1 MPNPPS
7 NPKSPSSNP
16 NQIDPT
22 RKAPGKEGDDGGRE
36 PVRRDRGPG
45 VEQEHERERELE
57 DQVGRTSDEPD
68 MVPPGQQPVR
78 RGGQPGDIE
87 HDRGRGTD
95 DEAMQADRATQRSS
109 DRMDGRDGVDSSD
122 TIGND
127 PDAGGKP
134 RRGRSR

>member
-1 MPNPPS
+1 MPNPPN
-7 NPKSPSSNP
+7 NPKSPSNNP

-22 RKAPGKEGDDGGRE
+22 RKAPGKEGDDGGSE

-57 DQVGRTSDEPD
+57 DQVGRTGEEPE
-68 MVPPGQQPVR
+68 MVPPGQQPVK
-78 RGGQPGDIE
+78 RGGQGLGDIE
-87 HDRGRGTD
+87 HDRGSGTD
-95 DEAMQADRATQRSS
+95 DEAMIADRAAQRSS
-109 DRMDGRDGVDSSD
+109 DRLDGRDGVDNSD

-134 RRGRSR
+134 RRRR